1 MKKEI
6 LSSDLKEILSSDLI
20 LNSTFI
26 KSVIWL
32 KMIYILCVCVCLIR
46 SDASAAS
53 FNSTPPVTLITAILS
68 NS

>member
-32 KMIYILCVCVCLIR
+32 KMIYILCVCV
-46 SDASAAS
+46 S
-53 FNSTPPVTLITAILS
+53 
-68 NS
+68 